1 MPVYKD
7 ESKKKNKWWYEFEAG
22 KKPNG
27 KRNVIRKKGFFTEKE
42 AKAAM
47 VKAES
52 EYYEGTYID
61 PSKTLFGVYLLDQWL
76 SIKPLAESTKD
87 MYDSYIRN
95 HILGTMIAEAPL
107 ANLTIIMIQDFIQ
120 MLKEKKIIIGKKTPK
135 ETMLS
140 PNTIKKIYSII
151 NTSLNDAVTMKKI
164 KENPAKKII
173 NKPATQ
179 KTKSTVWNQAQIR
192 KFVES
197 AEGKSRYSLVFR
209 FTLMTGLRQAEV
221 LGLRWKDV
229 NFEQSIIRIQQ
240 TITHDGK
247 TLKDGA
253 KTDSSVRPVKLDS
266 KTMNALIKHYNMQ
279 QLERKEF
286 ESKVADKKADG
297 KSYFNGREYRDHD
310 LVFPTLLGTPC
321 TPRNLSRA
329 YTNLLKNIDVPKI
342 TFHELR
348 HTQATLLLTKN
359 VHPKIVS
366 ERLGHSSVKIT
377 LDTYSHMLPEM
388 QDAAADCLAD
398 VL

>member
-52 EYYEGTYID
+52 EYYEGTYVD
-61 PSKTLFGVYLLDQWL
+61 PSKTKFGVYLLDQWL
-76 SIKPLAESTKD
+76 PIKSLAGSTKE

-95 HILGTMIAEAPL
+95 HVLGSLIAETPL
-107 ANLTIIMIQDFIQ
+107 ANLTIIMIQDYIQ
-120 MLKEKKIIIGKKTPK
+120 MLKEKKIVIGKKKPK
-135 ETMLS
+135 ESSLS

-151 NTSLNDAVTMKKI
+151 NTSLNDAVTMKKL
-164 KENPAKKII
+164 KENPSKKII
-173 NKPATQ
+173 NKPANQ

-192 KFVES
+192 KFVEET
-197 AEGKSRYSLVFR
+197 EGKSRYSLAFR

-229 NFEQSIIRIQQ
+229 DFEKSVIRVQQ

-253 KTDSSVRPVKLDS
+253 KTDSSVRPVKLDV
-266 KTMNALIKHYNMQ
+266 KTMNTLIKHYNMQ
-279 QLERKEF
+279 QLERKQIET
-286 ESKVADKKADG
+286 KVAEKKAAG
-297 KSYFNGREYRDHD
+297 KSFYNGRQYRDHD
-310 LVFPTLLGTPC
+310 LVFCTVFGTPC

-329 YTNLLKNIDVPKI
+329 YNSLLKEIDVPKI

-359 VHPKIVS
+359 VHPKVVS

-388 QDAAADCLAD
+388 QEVAAECLAD

>member
-7 ESKKKNKWWYEFEAG
+7 ESKKKNKYWYEFEAG

-42 AKAAM
+42 AKTAM

-76 SIKPLAESTKD
+76 PIKPLAESTKD

-95 HILGTMIAEAPL
+95 HILGTMIAETPL
-107 ANLTIIMIQDFIQ
+107 ANLTIIMIQDFVQ
-120 MLKEKKIIIGKKTPK
+120 MLKEKKIIIGKNTPK
-135 ETMLS
+135 ETSLS

-192 KFVES
+192 RFVES

-229 NFEQSIIRIQQ
+229 NFEQCIVRIQQ
-240 TITHDGK
+240 TLTHDGK

-253 KTDSSVRPVKLDS
+253 KSDSSVRPVKLDS
-266 KTMNALIKHYNMQ
+266 KTMNALMKHYNMQ
-279 QLERKEF
+279 QLERKQF
-286 ESKVADKKADG
+286 ETKVTEKKADG

-329 YTNLLKNIDVPKI
+329 YTNLLKDIDVPKI

>member
-27 KRNVIRKKGFFTEKE
+27 KRNVIRKKGFFTEKS
-42 AKAAM
+42 ARAAM
-47 VKAES
+47 VKAEN
-52 EYYEGTYID
+52 EFYEGTYVD
-61 PSKTLFGVYLLDQWL
+61 PSKTLFGVYLLEQWL
-76 SIKPLAESTKD
+76 PIKSLAESTKE
-87 MYDSYIRN
+87 MYESYIKN
-95 HILGTMIAEAPL
+95 HVLKALIAETPL
-107 ANLTIIMIQDFIQ
+107 ANLTIVMIQDYIQ
-120 MLKEKKIIIGKKTPK
+120 MLKEKKITIGKKAQK
-135 ETMLS
+135 EILLS

-151 NTSLNDAVTMKKI
+151 NTSLNDAVTMKKL

-229 NFEQSIIRIQQ
+229 DFEQGVIRIQQ

-247 TLKDGA
+247 KLKDGA
-253 KTDSSVRPVKLDS
+253 KTDSSVRPVKLDA
-266 KTMNALIKHYNMQ
+266 KTLNTLIKHFGMQ

-286 ESKVADKKADG
+286 ETKAAEKKAEG
-297 KSYFNGREYRDHD
+297 KSYFNGRGYRDHG